1 MLLLLLQTSGT
12 KFVRGSKLDKTVGE
26 EEIDLVAQVW
36 VWVARMYEVRIFMQ

>member
-26 EEIDLVAQVW
+26 EEIVVAQ

>member
-12 KFVRGSKLDKTVGE
+12 KFVRGSKPDKTVGE

-36 VWVARMYEVRIFMQ
+36 VVRLYEVRIFMQ

>member
-36 VWVARMYEVRIFMQ
+36 VVRMYEVRIFMQ

>member
-12 KFVRGSKLDKTVGE
+12 KIVRGSKLDKTVGE

-36 VWVARMYEVRIFMQ
+36 VVRMYEVRIFMQ